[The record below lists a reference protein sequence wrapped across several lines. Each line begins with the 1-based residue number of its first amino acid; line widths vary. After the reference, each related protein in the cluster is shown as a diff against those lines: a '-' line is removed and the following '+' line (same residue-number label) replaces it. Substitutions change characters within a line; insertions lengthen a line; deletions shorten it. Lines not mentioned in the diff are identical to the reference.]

1 MSNLKSSLPTSI
13 TLSNVFADQSTNPVT
28 NRDNIS
34 ELLGNTSTFQSKSL
48 TICNKKSL
56 LSVNEIMSDKVRP
69 DLLRYQKIAQ
79 FKVSSSLALSPKRSQ
94 HLASIA
100 LDNCGRFTTKTEH
113 GHVALN
119 RCNRRSCPICSA
131 IKGKRLTNDIV
142 KCLDQLSFLLL
153 DECDENTPDHKRVIG
168 LKINLNTGS
177 SPSLLDLKTRLSI
190 MHSVWARLLRT
201 AKMRDS
207 VIGAYRSTEIT
218 QTDDDHANPHIHGL
232 LLARANTDIE
242 KLSNHVRYYWHR
254 TLKRELKKAEHE
266 ANVVASCNQLEP
278 LYRHT
283 KADVRE
289 WTRYATKGSYDFNK
303 SEHRDSHSKTN
314 APFWQIVDDATKGM
328 RLTALSGEIKQAV
341 SLVREQTKT
350 DFDGT
355 IIDYSRTH
363 AWSDMKQTYITIG
376 DYNPDIDD
384 RKAPLCQSIPHT
396 EQPSHFGTLFKAEYD
411 SHKIRRLEKLGEHLL
426 SNGDYSTYSQFDDLF
441 IHDIKT
447 SKPKIGIDYTEP
459 VEIERKALKVRTKS
473 LDSE

>member
-1 MSNLKSSLPTSI
+1 MSNLKAPLSTST
-13 TLSNVFADQSTNPVT
+13 TLDSTVINTVT
-28 NRDNIS
+28 NRDNLS
-34 ELLGNTSTFQSKSL
+34 ELLDNYGQENL
-48 TICNKKSL
+48 TINPLTNVSQIVKNSTQHTHQ
-56 LSVNEIMSDKVRP
+56 IRP

-119 RCNRRSCPICSA
+119 RCNRRSCPICSS
-131 IKGKRLTNDIV
+131 IKGKRLTNDIM
-142 KCLDQLSFLLL
+142 KCLDQLSFTLL
-153 DECDENTPDHKRVIG
+153 DECDENTPGHKRIIG
-168 LKINLNTGS
+168 LKANLNSGS
-177 SPSLLDLKTRLSI
+177 SPSLTELKPRLSI
-190 MHSVWARLLRT
+190 TSSVWARLLRT
-201 AKMRDS
+201 AKMKEA
-207 VIGAYRSTEIT
+207 VIGAYRSIEIT

-232 LLARANTDIE
+232 LLVKADTDIE
-242 KLSNHVRYYWHR
+242 KLSNHIRYYWHR

-266 ANVVASCNQLEP
+266 ANVVASCNLEP

-283 KADVRE
+283 KNDVRE
-289 WTRYATKGSYDFNK
+289 WTQYATKGSYDFNK
-303 SEHRDSHSKTN
+303 SEHRDSHSQTN
-314 APFWQIVDDATKGM
+314 ASFWQTVDSATKGM
-328 RLTALSGEIKQAV
+328 RLIALSGEIKQAV
-341 SLVREQTKT
+341 SLVREQAKA
-350 DFDGT
+350 DHDGVLA
-355 IIDYSRTH
+355 DYSRTH
-363 AWSDMKQTYITIG
+363 AWSDVKQTYITI
-376 DYNPDIDD
+376 DEYNPDIDD

>member
-1 MSNLKSSLPTSI
+1 MSNLKALLSTST
-13 TLSNVFADQSTNPVT
+13 TLDSTVT
-28 NRDNIS
+28 HLVTSRDNLS
-34 ELLGNTSTFQSKSL
+34 ELLNNHGQENL
-48 TICNKKSL
+48 TISPLADVSQIVKITNQNSHQIK
-56 LSVNEIMSDKVRP
+56 P
-69 DLLRYQKIAQ
+69 DLLRFQKVAQ

-100 LDNCGRFTTKTEH
+100 LDNCGRFTSKTEH

-119 RCNRRSCPICSA
+119 RCNRRSCPICSD

-142 KCLDQLSFLLL
+142 KCLDQLSFTLL
-153 DECDENTPDHKRVIG
+153 DECDENTPDHKRAIG

-201 AKMRDS
+201 AKMKEAL
-207 VIGAYRSTEIT
+207 IGAYRSTEIT
-218 QTDDDHANPHIHGL
+218 QTDNNHANPHIHGL
-232 LLARANTDIE
+232 LLVRADIDIK
-242 KLSNHVRYYWHR
+242 KLSNHVRYYWHK

-266 ANVVASCNQLEP
+266 ANVVASCNPLEP

-283 KADVRE
+283 KADVRD

-303 SEHRDSHSKTN
+303 SEHRNSHSQTTT
-314 APFWQIVDDATKGM
+314 AFWQTVDDATKGM

-341 SLVREQTKT
+341 SLVREQAKA
-350 DFDGT
+350 DFNGVLV
-355 IIDYSRTH
+355 DYSRTH
-363 AWSDMKQTYITIG
+363 AWSDMKQTYVTIG
-376 DYNPDIDD
+376 EYNPDIDD

-396 EQPSHFGTLFKAEYD
+396 EEPAHFGTLFKAEYD

-426 SNGDYSTYSQFDDLF
+426 NNGDYSTYSQFDDLF
-441 IHDIKT
+441 IHDIKR
-447 SKPKIGIDYTEP
+447 SKPKISIDYTEP
-459 VEIERKALKVRTKS
+459 VEVERNMLKVRTKS